1 MQTATMKAY
10 RGIGME
16 GFIAKWYTANSRKRL
31 DDYKILARRVAT
43 ELPPGSRILEI
54 APGAGYFAIELAK
67 LGSFEITGV
76 DISRT
81 FIEIARRNAAEAGVA
96 VDFQEGNAA
105 ALPFSAGSFDFLV
118 CSAAF
123 KNFTA
128 PVRALEEM
136 HRVLKTGGSGLIADL
151 RRDASREAV
160 REAVDGMGLGP
171 VNRVLTRLAFRFML
185 LKRAYRRQDFES
197 MLAET
202 SFRAAEIKDDGIGLE
217 VSLRK

>member
-16 GFIAKWYTANSRKRL
+16 GFIAQWYTANSRKRL
-31 DDYKILARRVAT
+31 NDYKTLARRVAN
-43 ELPPGSRILEI
+43 ELPPGGRILEI
-54 APGAGYFAIELAK
+54 APGPGYFAIELAK

-96 VDFQEGNAA
+96 IDFRQGNAA
-105 ALPFSAGSFDFLV
+105 ALPFSAATFDFLV

-123 KNFTA
+123 KNFTE

-136 HRVLKTGGSGLIADL
+136 HRVLKTGGRGLIADL
-151 RRDASREAV
+151 RRDAPRAAI
-160 REAVDGMGLGP
+160 REAVDGMGLGLI
-171 VNRVLTRLAFRFML
+171 NRILTRSAFRFML
-185 LKRAYRRQDFES
+185 LKRAYRKHDFES

-202 SFRAAEIKDDGIGLE
+202 SFRTAEINAGGIGLE
-217 VSLRK
+217 VWLRE